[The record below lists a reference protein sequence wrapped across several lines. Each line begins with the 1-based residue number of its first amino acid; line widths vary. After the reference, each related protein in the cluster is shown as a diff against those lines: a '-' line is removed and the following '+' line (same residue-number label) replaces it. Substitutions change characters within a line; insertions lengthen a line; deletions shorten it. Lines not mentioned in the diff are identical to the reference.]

1 MTNWFNRTVDWVH
14 SKIATIGGVA
24 KKIAGWGSNVAR
36 RVGSISN
43 TAADIVQGGSAVI
56 GGALGLP
63 NVAQIGN
70 TASDVLRKVSMGGET
85 LGNLLGSFSGQG

>member
-1 MTNWFNRTVDWVH
+1 MTNWFSRTADWVH

-36 RVGSISN
+36 KVGSISN

-56 GGALGLP
+56 GGALGMP

-85 LGNLLGSFSGQG
+85 LGKLLGSFSGQG

>member
-1 MTNWFNRTVDWVH
+1 MTNWFQRTVDWAH

-24 KKIAGWGSNVAR
+24 KRIAGWGSNFAR

-56 GGALGLP
+56 GGALGMP

-70 TASDVLRKVSMGGET
+70 AASDVLRKVSQGGET
-85 LGNLLGSFSGQG
+85 LGKLLGSFSGQG

>member
-1 MTNWFNRTVDWVH
+1 MTNWFQRTVDWAH

-24 KKIAGWGSNVAR
+24 KRIAGWGSNFAR

-63 NVAQIGN
+63 NVALAGN
-70 TASDVLRKVSMGGET
+70 AASDALRKISMGAT
-85 LGNLLGSFSGQG
+85 TTGNLLGSFSGG